1 MSYKILETL
10 YENTDFKNSE
20 SLYIVVSNNC
30 VYKLRTRQTKQGKVD
45 LFLSPGQSEDG
56 FTFPLQEVKYL
67 VNKHNLIFDNY
78 EI

>member
-10 YENTDFKNSE
+10 YENTGSENSE

-45 LFLSPGQSEDG
+45 LFLSPGQLEDG